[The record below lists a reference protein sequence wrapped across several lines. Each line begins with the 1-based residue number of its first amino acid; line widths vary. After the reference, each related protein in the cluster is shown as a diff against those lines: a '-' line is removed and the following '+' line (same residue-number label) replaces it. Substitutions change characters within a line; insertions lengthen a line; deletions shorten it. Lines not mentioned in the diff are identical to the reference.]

1 MAERIEGHYPVA
13 PTRELAGERSLHL
26 LRKEQ
31 PRQQHGGT
39 RALSPDGVGEALAIV
54 TEVLHPSKTYTGRHA
69 SSSAHPAVAPG
80 TVCATALPG
89 GLLHGKSS
97 TVARRHGRRNH
108 RRRARNRKSDRRSA
122 DCPRSK
128 G

>member
-39 RALSPDGVGEALAIV
+39 RALSPDGVGEALALIP
-54 TEVLHPSKTYTGRHA
+54 ERS
-69 SSSAHPAVAPG
+69 
-80 TVCATALPG
+80 
-89 GLLHGKSS
+89 
-97 TVARRHGRRNH
+97 H
-108 RRRARNRKSDRRSA
+108 RRQHIWPASQQIRYRSPTFA
-122 DCPRSK
+122 AISIQKPESR
-128 G
+128 